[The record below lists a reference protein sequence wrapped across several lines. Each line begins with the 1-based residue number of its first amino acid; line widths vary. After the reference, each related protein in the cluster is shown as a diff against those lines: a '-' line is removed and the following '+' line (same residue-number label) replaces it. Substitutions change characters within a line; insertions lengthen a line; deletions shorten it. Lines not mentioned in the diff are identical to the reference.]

1 MKNSKLQ
8 SLTKKTAAVVLFVLV
23 SGMAAWSQLPPPPPP
38 TPTPV
43 PIDGGIIMLAAAG
56 AAYGAKKVYGRKSKK

>member
-1 MKNSKLQ
+1 MKNNLLQ
-8 SLTKKTAAVVLFVLV
+8 SLVKKTAAAVLFVLV
-23 SGMAAWSQLPPPPPP
+23 SGVAAWSQIPVPPPP

-43 PIDGGIIMLAAAG
+43 PIDGGIVLLAAAG